1 MNPEKIKP
9 EKFTNWKS
17 LETKEQETKINIG
30 EVYFDQG
37 LENILDEKEFATEV
51 QKMNKEIEDYLGE
64 NKNPSAYD
72 FRIYSDRKEYEDYLR
87 TNFPEKPEENY
98 IDNDMIFY
106 CDEKNNRNVIAK
118 FMELKTLDSNDL
130 SVQKY
135 LAKENITFDELKII
149 VKKNY
154 RNNIYPTI
162 AHELTHS
169 HSFFE
174 GVDYKASG
182 NKWAQEMVCVF
193 IDQKKWEQCIVNY
206 RKMIET
212 KAEEQAQNKD
222 LYNEIVKDFKEG
234 DFQIEDWE
242 RLFYPFLE
250 KQYGKEKLI
259 QLFSALF
266 KDKADL
272 EQCFEAIFE
281 EKLKDAT
288 SLFQKE
294 ITKEK
299 N

>member
-1 MNPEKIKP
+1 MNE
-9 EKFTNWKS
+9 
-17 LETKEQETKINIG
+17 LENQKLEIKEQETKINIE

-37 LENILDEKEFATEV
+37 LENVLDKEEFATEA

-64 NKNPSAYD
+64 NKNSSVYN
-72 FRIYSDRKEYEDYLR
+72 FRIYSDRKKYEDYLR

-98 IDNDMIFY
+98 VDNDMIFY
-106 CDEKNNRNVIAK
+106 CDKNNNRNVIAK
-118 FMELKTLDSNDL
+118 FMELKTLDPNNL
-130 SVQKY
+130 NVQEY
-135 LAKENITFDELKII
+135 LAKENITLDELRTQYEE
-149 VKKNY
+149 NY

-162 AHELTHS
+162 AHELTHF

-174 GVDYKASG
+174 EIDYRASG

-193 IDQKKWEQCIVNY
+193 MDQKKCEQCVANY
-206 RKMIET
+206 GKMIET
-212 KAEEQAQNKD
+212 KAREQAQGKN
-222 LYNEIVKDFKEG
+222 LYNEIVRDFKEG

-259 QLFSALF
+259 QFFSVLF

-272 EQCFEAIFE
+272 EQCFELIFE
-281 EKLKDAT
+281 EKLKDAMI
-288 SLFQKE
+288 LFQEE
-294 ITKEK
+294 IMKEK

>member
-1 MNPEKIKP
+1 MNEFENQK
-9 EKFTNWKS
+9 
-17 LETKEQETKINIG
+17 LETKEQETKINIE

-37 LENILDEKEFATEV
+37 LENILDKEEFVAEV
-51 QKMNKEIEDYLGE
+51 QKINKEIEDYLGK
-64 NKNPSAYD
+64 NKNSSAYD
-72 FRIYSDRKEYEDYLR
+72 FRIYSNRKEYEDYLR

-98 IDNDMIFY
+98 IENDMIY
-106 CDEKNNRNVIAK
+106 YYDEKSNKNVIAK
-118 FMELKTLDSNDL
+118 FMELKTLDPNDL

-135 LAKENITFDELKII
+135 LAEENVTFDELKII
-149 VKKNY
+149 VKENY

-174 GVDYKASG
+174 GVDYRALG

-193 IDQKKWEQCIVNY
+193 IDQKKWEQCIASY
-206 RKMIET
+206 RKIIEA
-212 KAEEQAQNKD
+212 KAGEQAQNKD

-250 KQYGKEKLI
+250 KRYGKEKLM
-259 QLFSALF
+259 QLFSTLF

-272 EQCFEAIFE
+272 EQCFEPIFE
-281 EKLKDAT
+281 EKLKDAMG
-288 SLFQKE
+288 LFQKE
-294 ITKEK
+294 IAKDK
-299 N
+299 K